1 MIKTG
6 SSGGGECKQ
15 FLCELSFY
23 NCWLLIQAITTKT
36 SFMLLALLQII
47 CFTVEVKVKLA
58 TKQRHNFIYLT
69 STYKPSP
76 GRLGSWSHSQ

>member
-6 SSGGGECKQ
+6 SSGGGGCKQ

-58 TKQRHNFIYLT
+58 TKQSLVHLFHSNEVHLLHLFNFYL
-69 STYKPSP
+69 
-76 GRLGSWSHSQ
+76 